1 MFWFY
6 DPFTWL
12 IFFLVIGLG
21 VYLIVKY
28 ELVVMGKGAKDKDKG
43 TNTGEFVSG
52 ESPLEILEKRFA
64 RGEITEH
71 EFERIKKKI
80 EET

>member
-28 ELVVMGKGAKDKDKG
+28 ELVVMGKK
-43 TNTGEFVSG
+43 V
-52 ESPLEILEKRFA
+52 
-64 RGEITEH
+64 
-71 EFERIKKKI
+71 
-80 EET
+80 

>member
-28 ELVVMGKGAKDKDKG
+28 ELVVMGKKSKDITTD
-43 TNTGEFVSG
+43 TTDFASG

-71 EFERIKKKI
+71 EFERMKKKI